1 MVQMHR
7 TAAPRARDMPQA
19 PEKISPG
26 LASGA
31 RACVAFLLARARGAR
46 PSATPCAPLAQ
57 TAALGHHRRVAALRT
72 ILEAIG
78 HTPLVHLSRIGH
90 GLAAELYG
98 KVESCNPGGSA
109 KDRLA
114 LHLVDMAERRGL
126 LRAGGTIVE
135 ASAGNTGVGL
145 AMVAAVRGY
154 HCVVVVPFQTSADK
168 LAVVRALGA
177 EVYECRDDQDYVE
190 VAETLARERR
200 AFRPDQFH
208 NPDNPES
215 HGQTTA
221 REIWADLD
229 GRVDALVAAC
239 GTGGTL
245 AGVGRALRERNPAL
259 RIVRVVPGA
268 PSGESRIEGIAPD
281 GPPASFACPEVT
293 REIHVTDEEAFAAAA
308 RLAREEAILVGG
320 SAGAALAGALRYA
333 AEAPA
338 GARVVVIL
346 PDTGRNYLGS
356 LAR

>member
-1 MVQMHR
+1 MHR
-7 TAAPRARDMPQA
+7 VAALALHTMCRVFVVGILSIFNERARV
-19 PEKISPG
+19 
-26 LASGA
+26 
-31 RACVAFLLARARGAR
+31 RVAFLQVPPPSAR
-46 PSATPCAPLAQ
+46 PSATLRLHNRTGSATIPNV
-57 TAALGHHRRVAALRT
+57 ALLQT

-78 HTPLVHLSRIGH
+78 HTPLVRLARIGR
-90 GLAAELYG
+90 GLAAEVYG
-98 KVESCNPGGSA
+98 KVEACNPGGSA

-126 LRAGGTIVE
+126 LKPGGTIVE

-154 HCVVVVPFQTSADK
+154 RCVVVVPHATSADK

-177 EVYECRDDQDYVE
+177 EVYECRESEDYVD

-215 HGQTTA
+215 HGLTTA
-221 REIWADLD
+221 AEIWAELD

-245 AGVGRALRERNPAL
+245 AGVGRALRERHPAIEL
-259 RIVRVVPGA
+259 VRVIPGA
-268 PSGESRIEGIAPD
+268 PGVESRIEGIAPD
-281 GPPASFACPEVT
+281 GPPASFACPDVT
-293 REIHVTDEEAFAAAA
+293 REVHVSDDDAFAAAA

-333 AEAPA
+333 ADRSA
-338 GARVVVIL
+338 GFRVVVIL
-346 PDTGRNYLGS
+346 PDTGRNYVGS
-356 LAR
+356 LARL

>member
-1 MVQMHR
+1 MAVSQ
-7 TAAPRARDMPQA
+7 
-19 PEKISPG
+19 
-26 LASGA
+26 
-31 RACVAFLLARARGAR
+31 
-46 PSATPCAPLAQ
+46 
-57 TAALGHHRRVAALRT
+57 T
-72 ILEAIG
+72 ILDAIG
-78 HTPLVHLSRIGH
+78 RTPLVRLARVGR

-114 LHLVDMAERRGL
+114 LHLVDMAEKRGL
-126 LRAGGTIVE
+126 LKPGGTIVE

-154 HCVVVVPFQTSADK
+154 RCVVVVPHETSADK

-177 EVYECRDDQDYVE
+177 EVYECRASEDYVD
-190 VAETLARERR
+190 VAERLARERR

-215 HGQTTA
+215 HGLTTA
-221 REIWADLD
+221 GEIWADLD

-245 AGVGRALRERNPAL
+245 SGIGRALRERHPAL
-259 RIVRVVPGA
+259 ELVRVIPVSSHGD
-268 PSGESRIEGIAPD
+268 GESRIEGVAPD
-281 GPPASFACPEVT
+281 GPPASFACPEIT
-293 REIHVTDEEAFAAAA
+293 REVRVSDDDAFGAAA

-333 AEAPA
+333 ADRPA
-338 GARVVVIL
+338 GFRIVVIL
-346 PDTGRNYLGS
+346 PDTGRNYVGS